1 MVSGMSNERGTG
13 KHKGMKPSCPDLT
26 YLPGGTDE
34 TAKYLRIVGFR
45 IEV

>member
-1 MVSGMSNERGTG
+1 MVTGMSNEYGTG
-13 KHKGMKPSCPDLT
+13 KHNSMKPSCPDLR

-34 TAKYLRIVGFR
+34 TAKYLRIVGFW